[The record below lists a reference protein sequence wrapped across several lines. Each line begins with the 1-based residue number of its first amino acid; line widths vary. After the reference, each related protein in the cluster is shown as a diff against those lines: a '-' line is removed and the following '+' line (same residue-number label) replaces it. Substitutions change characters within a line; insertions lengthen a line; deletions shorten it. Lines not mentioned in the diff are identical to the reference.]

1 MPEDVYILLKNDHER
16 VSNLINSAVINK
28 DPSQF
33 REIKSELEI
42 HMTGEE
48 EYFYPKIMSADE
60 NLVKH
65 GIEEHQKAKEILSE
79 LEDIHWDDKKWMLKL
94 KQLDE
99 VVEDHIKEEEKEL
112 FPKARQA
119 LTLDEEMEIST
130 QLEENRMNKRLR
142 SIPNEKLVPI
152 PDDVYVPRDIPKSKV
167 LIPSSYARGTV
178 EYEDALG
185 NKVNK
190 DDSTHLR
197 FTGIDKRSD
206 IVVGPTEDM
215 GCIKLTLYLDDD
227 NLPAVKEKSTNN
239 RSKILNEQYRPL
251 KHQ

>member
-1 MPEDVYILLKNDHER
+1 MYIILKNDHKR
-16 VSNLINSAVINK
+16 VNNLINSAVVNE

-48 EYFYPKIMSADE
+48 EYFYPKVRAADE
-60 NLVKH
+60 DIVKH
-65 GIEEHQKAKEILSE
+65 GIEEHQKAKDILRD
-79 LEDIHWDDKKWMLKL
+79 LEDIHWDDKEWMSKL

-99 VVEDHIKEEEKEL
+99 IVEDHIDEEEKEL
-112 FPKARQA
+112 FPKARKA
-119 LTLDEEMEIST
+119 LTMDEEKEISA
-130 QLEENRMNKRLR
+130 QLEEHRMNKRLK

-152 PDDVYVPRDIPKSKV
+152 PDDIYVPRDIPKSKV
-167 LIPSSYARGTV
+167 RIPSSYASGDV
-178 EYEDALG
+178 EYEDAEG
-185 NKVNK
+185 NPASEK
-190 DDSTHLR
+190 DSTHIR

-206 IVVGPTEDM
+206 IVVGPTENN
-215 GCIKLTLYLDDD
+215 GCIRLTLYLDDD

-251 KHQ
+251 RPQ